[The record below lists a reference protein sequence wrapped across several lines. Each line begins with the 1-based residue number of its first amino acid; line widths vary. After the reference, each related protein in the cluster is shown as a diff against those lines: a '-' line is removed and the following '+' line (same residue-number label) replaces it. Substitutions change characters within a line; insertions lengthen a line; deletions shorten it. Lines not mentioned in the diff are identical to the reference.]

1 MLFKAD
7 NVDKVQVGIEYV
19 FGCLAVECAYQQGN
33 NPLGDDGV
41 AVGGKKQTSVSVLAA
56 EPNAALAALYEVALC
71 FFFLVDDGAVLA
83 KLNKVAVLVQPL
95 VEVGELVDD
104 LFFYFLYCHC

>member
-7 NVDKVQVGIEYV
+7 NVDKVQVGIEYIL
-19 FGCLAVECAYQQGN
+19 GCLAVEGAYQQGDYAFC
-33 NPLGDDGV
+33 DDGV
-41 AVGGKKQTSVSVLAA
+41 AVGGKKQTSVAVLAA
-56 EPNAALAALYEVALC
+56 KPYSALAALYEVALC
-71 FFFLVDDGAVLA
+71 LLFLVDDGAVLA

-104 LFFYFLYCHC
+104 LLRFEG